1 MSYEELERR
10 AMLALNPGCVSYLP
24 ASFNKRFGRAM
35 HEAGLEETYTLT
47 DRQRWLL
54 WRMVY
59 RYRRQI
65 GRPDLLAEAM
75 KHEHDPEPPPA
86 KAKDKMPRPARP
98 FSNRPKR
105 LDPPKWLRRK

>member
-1 MSYEELERR
+1 MTNPLELERR
-10 AMLALNPGCVSYLP
+10 AMFALGRGAVSYLP
-24 ASFNKRFGRAM
+24 ASFDKRFARNMAALAN
-35 HEAGLEETYTLT
+35 HVDYTLT

-65 GRPDLLAEAM
+65 GRPELLAEAV
-75 KHEHDPEPPPA
+75 KHEHDPEPP
-86 KAKDKMPRPARP
+86 PARP